1 MAAKSTSPA
10 SRSQL
15 SGTGV
20 RRQAALEN
28 VVCALSSPSQNIAR
42 PSISRGSAAR
52 TSGFARL
59 RIGIWYNLQLAN
71 MAATP
76 AHRVSTGERINVHE
90 APGRLQRELGSRGI
104 RLTRQRRV
112 LLQVMETARRHLDA
126 GEILDRA
133 QKIDSNIT
141 RVTVYRTIDLLKR
154 HGLID
159 ELDLLHLRG
168 DRHFY
173 ESHGPR
179 DHIHVACLRCGKVR
193 EVESELYEELK
204 QQIARDC
211 SIDITVSRTEIGGVC
226 TECRKQEKQRAT
238 S

>member
-1 MAAKSTSPA
+1 MT
-10 SRSQL
+10 
-15 SGTGV
+15 
-20 RRQAALEN
+20 
-28 VVCALSSPSQNIAR
+28 
-42 PSISRGSAAR
+42 
-52 TSGFARL
+52 
-59 RIGIWYNLQLAN
+59 
-71 MAATP
+71 ATP

-90 APGRLQRELGSRGI
+90 PPGRLQRELGARGI

-126 GEILDRA
+126 DEILERA
-133 QKIDSNIT
+133 QKIDPQVT

-179 DHIHVACLRCGKVR
+179 DHIHVACIRCGKVR
-193 EVESELYEELK
+193 EFESELYEELK
-204 QQIARDC
+204 QQISRDC
-211 SIDITVSRTEIGGVC
+211 NIAISVSRTEIGGIC
-226 TECRKQEKQRAT
+226 GDCQRA
-238 S
+238 SKSRASA

>member
-1 MAAKSTSPA
+1 
-10 SRSQL
+10 
-15 SGTGV
+15 
-20 RRQAALEN
+20 
-28 VVCALSSPSQNIAR
+28 
-42 PSISRGSAAR
+42 
-52 TSGFARL
+52 
-59 RIGIWYNLQLAN
+59 

-90 APGRLQRELGSRGI
+90 APGRLQRELGLRGI

-126 GEILDRA
+126 GEILERA

-211 SIDITVSRTEIGGVC
+211 GIDITVSRTEIGGVC
-226 TECRKQEKQRAT
+226 AECRKLEKQRA
-238 S
+238 SS